1 MSIFPKTRRSFLRGL
16 GGLALS
22 SAATP
27 LLHARDSKKASSAK
41 HELEISG
48 DIYQRGDTA
57 YEQSR
62 QNAVWGAIKPN
73 RYPELIVLAKTEEDI
88 VATIH
93 YARSNGMQ
101 VAVRGGGHNY
111 IASYLRDGGILLNVS
126 QLRDLHVDADK
137 QLAHVQPGVVAAEFS
152 SILASHD
159 LAFPVAH
166 GPTVALGGYLLGGGM
181 GWNGEHWNR
190 FACFN
195 VEEIDLVSA
204 AGERLTVNRDQ
215 HPDLFWAARGAGPA
229 FCGIVTRYHIKV
241 FPLPGAIAA
250 STFIYSIEQ
259 LDNMITWLEQARQRQ
274 DSKIEMSFILES
286 GEGEQQCVLSAV
298 CFAEDDIEGERLL
311 DTLLKD
317 IPQQGR
323 LFTRE
328 NHPMSFA
335 EVLALTRTSIPNRL
349 ANETAWIQE
358 PQAGLQT
365 IAKHFLK
372 APPGN
377 TVIIA
382 NFRSNTEW
390 PEDTACSVTG
400 PLFLNWST
408 RWESIAEDDLHMR
421 WMDELA
427 AAMEEVMSGCY
438 VNETDFIRRPHW
450 AKLCYSSENWKRLAD
465 IQKQYDPDG
474 ILPPAFTI

>member
-62 QNAVWGAIKPN
+62 QNAVWGAIKPK
-73 RYPELIVLAKTEEDI
+73 RYPELIVLARTEEDI
-88 VATIH
+88 VATIR
-93 YARSNGMQ
+93 YARSKGLQ

-111 IASYLRDGGILLNVS
+111 IARPI
-126 QLRDLHVDADK
+126 
-137 QLAHVQPGVVAAEFS
+137 
-152 SILASHD
+152 
-159 LAFPVAH
+159 
-166 GPTVALGGYLLGGGM
+166 
-181 GWNGEHWNR
+181 
-190 FACFN
+190 
-195 VEEIDLVSA
+195 
-204 AGERLTVNRDQ
+204 
-215 HPDLFWAARGAGPA
+215 
-229 FCGIVTRYHIKV
+229 
-241 FPLPGAIAA
+241 
-250 STFIYSIEQ
+250 
-259 LDNMITWLEQARQRQ
+259 
-274 DSKIEMSFILES
+274 
-286 GEGEQQCVLSAV
+286 
-298 CFAEDDIEGERLL
+298 
-311 DTLLKD
+311 
-317 IPQQGR
+317 
-323 LFTRE
+323 
-328 NHPMSFA
+328 
-335 EVLALTRTSIPNRL
+335 RL
-349 ANETAWIQE
+349 ANETAWIQQ
-358 PQAGLQT
+358 PQTGLQT
-365 IAKHFLK
+365 VAKHFVK
-372 APPGN
+372 APPGK

-382 NFRSNTEW
+382 NYRSNTEW

-408 RWESIAEDDLHMR
+408 RWKSIAEDALHLQ

-427 AAMEEVMSGCY
+427 ASMEEVMSGCY